1 MDNAGLQI
9 TISADVR
16 DAILNLTDLTDATGE
31 LAVEGV
37 GNLTA
42 VNQALQA
49 LRAAQADTG
58 NIGQLQQ
65 LNRAIGDLSSQASQ
79 LKKAGTEGFDEL
91 GNSIKNLKPPI
102 QDAGSTLQQLG
113 LNTGTARTAF
123 LDLGRIVT
131 GQGFTLRSLASNF
144 SLLGPAATIGV
155 AAIYGLYEVLTKQTD
170 AEQKASEEAKKLH
183 DILINLQS
191 ASDITLSSTGSEAGN
206 IAQVQALAAAI
217 QNTNNTYAERNNA
230 LQELRETNKAYFGDL
245 TLEASSMATLSAR
258 VHDYSQALVTE
269 AVVKGQVDAIAKTSE
284 ALQKQVEVL
293 NQLRD
298 ARARLQN
305 DQAHEK
311 KLPTTPG
318 SAVSGGADVLSGG
331 GDETDAAL
339 ARVNG
344 KLQDQEKVVLDLRTA
359 IASYTGAL
367 NQNIALQIQQKP
379 LKGIPSADD
388 LKSIIPVL
396 EQIQRIYDDLSKPS
410 KEPLFKQNDLSIQ
423 ANNPSSN
430 TAKLLQ
436 SQIQEAFANGVSK
449 GADDPRI
456 AAAYNAL
463 GHALQAKLSAEQ
475 NPDLTAHFAFQVA
488 DPSTDVFAKME
499 STVEK
504 LFGNKT
510 LEIKVPTHL
519 LYDIE
524 ATKKFSEDDSKKIN
538 EQLEKDPAFAHMF
551 VNATADIKVSI
562 GRAIINTEEMQKTL
576 QLIQKQIVGV
586 AESGFKDIGE
596 LIGDALT
603 GAKDPV
609 GKAIKDFTTVLGNG
623 LITIGEQM
631 IAASTLMTLLKETL
645 GNLFTDP
652 IGGIVEGIAAVALGE
667 VVKNVGAKAFATGG
681 IITGPTLGLIGE
693 AGPEVVFPLD
703 RLNQFVKS
711 NQGGGNQPVQ
721 VYGTIRGRDIAIA
734 SARDS
739 KLQGM
744 TS

>member
-58 NIGQLQQ
+58 NVGELQQ

-79 LKKAGTEGFDEL
+79 LKKAGTEGFDDL
-91 GNSIKNLKPPI
+91 GNKINSVRGPAQNT
-102 QDAGSTLQQLG
+102 GNSLQQLG
-113 LNTGTARTAF
+113 LSTGQARVAF
-123 LDLGRIVT
+123 TDLGRIIT
-131 GQGFTLRSLASNF
+131 GQGFNLRSIASNF
-144 SLLGPAATIGV
+144 ALLGPAITIGIAAVGYLGEKLIELAGAYSPAQQATENLNRTLGESGAGALGEIDSFTNLV
-155 AAIYGLYEVLTKQTD
+155 AIVKDTTNAYDLREKAFSKIQAEYPNAFQNLSLEKSSYED
-170 AEQKASEEAKKLH
+170 IAKAADTVTSALLRQAQ
-183 DILINLQS
+183 IRGLQS
-191 ASDITLSSTGSEAGN
+191 AISEQFKEIADESVKSGYEASTAFDKIKAAAASFSGGQFSIGSFFADAAGNGEETQQANIDKYQKSVKLLEDEMASLQKTALIDNDDSVLSS
-206 IAQVQALAAAI
+206 
-217 QNTNNTYAERNNA
+217 
-230 LQELRETNKAYFGDL
+230 
-245 TLEASSMATLSAR
+245 
-258 VHDYSQALVTE
+258 
-269 AVVKGQVDAIAKTSE
+269 
-284 ALQKQVEVL
+284 
-293 NQLRD
+293 
-298 ARARLQN
+298 
-305 DQAHEK
+305 K
-311 KLPTTPG
+311 K
-318 SAVSGGADVLSGG
+318 
-331 GDETDAAL
+331 
-339 ARVNG
+339 
-344 KLQDQEKVVLDLRTA
+344 
-359 IASYTGAL
+359 
-367 NQNIALQIQQKP
+367 
-379 LKGIPSADD
+379 ADD
-388 LKSIIPVL
+388 LKSIIPIL
-396 EQIQRIYDDLSKPS
+396 EQIQRINDDLAKPS
-410 KEPLFKQNDLSIQ
+410 TQPLFKQNEISVQ
-423 ANNPSSN
+423 AKNPDS
-430 TAKLLQ
+430 TTYQLLEA
-436 SQIQEAFANGVSK
+436 QIQEAVANGVTK
-449 GADDPRI
+449 GANDPRI
-456 AAAYNAL
+456 ASAYDQLAQ
-463 GHALQAKLSAEQ
+463 ALQKKLDAEQ
-475 NPDLTAHFAFQVA
+475 NPNLTAHFAFQVA

-524 ATKKFSEDDSKKIN
+524 ATKKFSDDDAKKIN
-538 EQLEKDPAFAHMF
+538 EQLEKDPALAHMF